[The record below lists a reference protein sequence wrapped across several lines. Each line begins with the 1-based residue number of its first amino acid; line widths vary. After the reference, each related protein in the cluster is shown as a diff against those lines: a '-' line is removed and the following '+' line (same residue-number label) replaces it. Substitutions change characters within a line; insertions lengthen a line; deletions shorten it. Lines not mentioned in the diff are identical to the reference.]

1 MIIPIWTCRRSLG
14 LKDVFFLKG
23 GRYPGVPEPEP
34 EYLRV
39 PGPAGQREPVPQLQ
53 RHTAVVSLRSR
64 QGWFGVILDSSCSFI
79 SLMLEIQYYS
89 QYCIGGR

>member
-1 MIIPIWTCRRSLG
+1 MIIPIRTCRRTLG
-14 LKDVFFLKG
+14 LKDVFLLKG

-64 QGWFGVILDSSCSFI
+64 QGWFGVLIVVVLLYHYVRNIMNYNFFVVN
-79 SLMLEIQYYS
+79 
-89 QYCIGGR
+89 